1 MKQKLHFPAE
11 GVWALGVF
19 LMAMGVACISKSNFG
34 YSMVVAPVY
43 LLFTKLSAYL
53 PFLTFGVTEY
63 LFQGLLI
70 LLLIPVTRRFR
81 PQYLLSFLTAVI
93 YGYLFDFML
102 FLVGFLPVGG
112 IPGRCLWFAVGEGVI
127 VLSVVCFM
135 HTYLAPEAYELVVKE
150 IATVYRKPF
159 HRVKLIYDLSSLLV
173 AMVLSLALFGGGA
186 FRDFTWAGLGRA
198 ILDGYVIEG
207 IGVGTVVAALVGG
220 PLIGLA
226 DRWFTRVFD
235 TTPLI
240 PCFRPKEAASGGD
253 GLPMGGGTDLRATR
267 GEPTHGENADVHGAK
282 PDATPGMEP
291 DTEDTA
297 AEKTGATPG
306 ESVVAGTDASRGKT

>member
-112 IPGRCLWFAVGEGVI
+112 ILGRCLWFAVGEGVT

-150 IATVYRKPF
+150 ISTVYRKPF

-173 AMVLSLALFGGGA
+173 AMVLSLALFGAGA

-198 ILDGYVIEG
+198 ILGGYVIEG

-240 PCFRPKEAASGGD
+240 PCFRPKEAASGGA
-253 GLPMGGGTDLRATR
+253 DLRATG
-267 GEPTHGENADVHGAK
+267 GEPMRVENTDVHGAK
-282 PDATPGMEP
+282 PGAASDA
-291 DTEDTA
+291 EDTA
-297 AEKTGATPG
+297 TEKSGAQSG
-306 ESVVAGTDASRGKT
+306 ETVIAGTDVSRETP

>member
-102 FLVGFLPVGG
+102 FLTGFLPVGG
-112 IPGRCLWFAVGEGVI
+112 ILGRCLWFAVGEGVT

-150 IATVYRKPF
+150 ISTVYRKPF
-159 HRVKLIYDLSSLLV
+159 HRVKLIYDLSSLLA

-253 GLPMGGGTDLRATR
+253 GLPMGGGTDVQATG
-267 GEPTHGENADVHGAK
+267 GEPMRVENADVHGAK

-297 AEKTGATPG
+297 AEKTGAQSG
-306 ESVVAGTDASRGKT
+306 ETVIAGTDA

>member
-102 FLVGFLPVGG
+102 FLAGFLPVGG
-112 IPGRCLWFAVGEGVI
+112 ILGRCLWFAVGEGVT

-186 FRDFTWAGLGRA
+186 FRNFTWAGLGRA
-198 ILDGYVIEG
+198 ILGGYVIEG

-226 DRWFTRVFD
+226 DWWFTRVFD

-240 PCFRPKEAASGGD
+240 PCFRPKETVGGGD
-253 GLPMGGGTDLRATR
+253 GLPMGGGVDVRAIG
-267 GEPTHGENADVHGAK
+267 GEPMRVENADVHG
-282 PDATPGMEP
+282 ATPGMEP

-297 AEKTGATPG
+297 VEKSGAQSG
-306 ESVVAGTDASRGKT
+306 ETVGAGTDASRGNP

>member
-112 IPGRCLWFAVGEGVI
+112 ILGRCLWFAVGEGVT

-173 AMVLSLALFGGGA
+173 AAVLSLALFGAGA

-198 ILDGYVIEG
+198 ILGGYVIEG

-235 TTPLI
+235 TTSLI
-240 PCFRPKEAASGGD
+240 PCFRPKEAASGG
-253 GLPMGGGTDLRATR
+253 TNLRAND
-267 GEPTHGENADVHGAK
+267 GEPTHGENADAHGAK

-297 AEKTGATPG
+297 AG
-306 ESVVAGTDASRGKT
+306 ESGAQSGETVIAGTDASREKT

>member
-102 FLVGFLPVGG
+102 FLAGFLPVGG
-112 IPGRCLWFAVGEGVI
+112 ILGRCLWFAVGEGVT

-198 ILDGYVIEG
+198 ILGGYVIEG

-235 TTPLI
+235 TAPLI
-240 PCFRPKEAASGGD
+240 PCFRPKEAVVGGD
-253 GLPMGGGTDLRATR
+253 GLPMGGGTDLRATG

-282 PDATPGMEP
+282 PGAASDA
-291 DTEDTA
+291 EDTA
-297 AEKTGATPG
+297 AG
-306 ESVVAGTDASRGKT
+306 ESGAQSGETVGAGTDASREKT

>member
-112 IPGRCLWFAVGEGVI
+112 ILGRCLWFAVGEGVT

-173 AMVLSLALFGGGA
+173 AAVLSLALFGGGA

-240 PCFRPKEAASGGD
+240 PCFRPKETVGGGD
-253 GLPMGGGTDLRATR
+253 GLPMGGGTDLRATG
-267 GEPTHGENADVHGAK
+267 GEPMRVENADVHGAK
-282 PDATPGMEP
+282 PDTTPGMAP
-291 DTEDTA
+291 NAEDTA

-306 ESVVAGTDASRGKT
+306 ETVIAGTDASRETP

>member
-102 FLVGFLPVGG
+102 FLTGFLPVGG
-112 IPGRCLWFAVGEGVI
+112 ILGRCLWFAVGEGVT

-150 IATVYRKPF
+150 ISTVYRKPF

-173 AMVLSLALFGGGA
+173 AAVLSFALFGAGA

-240 PCFRPKEAASGGD
+240 PCFRPKETVGGGD
-253 GLPMGGGTDLRATR
+253 GLPMGGGIDLRATG
-267 GEPTHGENADVHGAK
+267 GEPMRGENADVHGAK
-282 PDATPGMEP
+282 PDATPCAAS
-291 DTEDTA
+291 DAEDTA
-297 AEKTGATPG
+297 AEKSGAQSG
-306 ESVVAGTDASRGKT
+306 ETVIAGTDASREKT